1 MEIIKHI
8 FEWISII
15 GGAVTGISVIILA
28 LAKFLG
34 KNFIDEW
41 FTRRN
46 KKYQAELE
54 KELTEYKS
62 LLDSKLEILKISYG
76 NVFSERMVIFKEA
89 CKRIQETEKYC
100 KELAKYKG
108 YKCKDMLDFK
118 KDCKSNCP
126 QDCILNY
133 RDEVLK
139 MRDYIM
145 ETEDWFQLNEF
156 FFSLDQYNELLKV
169 YIEFLKLLNNAI
181 VIIQDTSISENERAN
196 KCFDIFSKFDMNK
209 YYTARDHLIESFRYT
224 LNVPLISSNKIQST
238 FV

>member
-8 FEWISII
+8 FEWVSII

-76 NVFSERMVIFKEA
+76 NIFSERITIFKEA
-89 CKRIQETEKYC
+89 CIRMQKTEKHYTI
-100 KELAKYKG
+100 LAKYNNYECKSKLDFG
-108 YKCKDMLDFK
+108 NKCK
-118 KDCKSNCP
+118 SSCP

-133 RDEVLK
+133 KDEVFK
-139 MRDYIM
+139 IRDYII
-145 ETEDWFQLNEF
+145 ETEDWFQSNEF
-156 FFSLDQYNELLKV
+156 FFSLDQFNELLKV
-169 YIEFLKLLNNAI
+169 YIEFLKLLNRAI
-181 VIIQDTSISENERAN
+181 AIIQDKSISENERAN
-196 KCFDIFSKFDMNK
+196 KCFDIFTEFNMSK
-209 YYTARDHLIESFRYT
+209 YYKARDYLIESFRVT
-224 LNVPLISSNKIQST
+224 LNVPLISDCSNIHQNI
-238 FV
+238 